1 MIVPARGDL
10 ALRWRCMREMSL
22 AIRSPVLR
30 RRFTRD
36 AARGERFERDS
47 DLQAMGYLDLG
58 EAGA

>member
-1 MIVPARGDL
+1 
-10 ALRWRCMREMSL
+10 MREL
-22 AIRSPVLR
+22 LLRTRSPALR
-30 RRFTRD
+30 RRLTRE